1 MIFVMPVKTIPVL
14 LVSFLFIMTG
24 LSFSAL
30 FVEGFSAFNIWL
42 SIILHLS
49 TVFFLAHLVKKN
61 REEIPL
67 FGLSLGLWITVAIIG
82 YGVGLLLLLEL
93 LQA

>member
-1 MIFVMPVKTIPVL
+1 MPVRTIPVL

-30 FVEGFSAFNIWL
+30 FVEGFSTFNVSL
-42 SIILHLS
+42 STILHLA
-49 TVFFLAHLVKKN
+49 TAFFLSHIVKRDKMKS
-61 REEIPL
+61 PL
-67 FGLSLGLWITVAIIG
+67 FGLSLGLWKTVAIIG

-93 LQA
+93 L